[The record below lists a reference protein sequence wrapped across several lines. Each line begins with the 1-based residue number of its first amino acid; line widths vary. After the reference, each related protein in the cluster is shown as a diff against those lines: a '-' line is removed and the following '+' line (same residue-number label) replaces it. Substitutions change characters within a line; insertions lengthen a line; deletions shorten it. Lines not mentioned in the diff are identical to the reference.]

1 MHAEIAR
8 EMVTRSDWST
18 AYVNGVAVH
27 SSSRAL
33 DWSIAASYKLFGVAD
48 WSARLPITLCVLALA
63 AIAFFFGRRLFVW
76 NAAGFYA
83 ALIVL
88 TWPGTFAAT
97 RDLTSVPFL
106 CLWTAL
112 IAFALWYLL
121 AVKKLTAAAGIAV
134 AAVACV
140 VVLLAGS
147 WPAMLVPLAIAVTC
161 WIARAGQQ
169 PSRTT
174 EWPLL
179 GWAAA
184 AYLVGYLLEVHRHN
198 PLTWLGPVLP
208 LALLIGGWL
217 AGREAFADQAR
228 ARRVAYAVFAIGLIA
243 SAVFIFF
250 AIEGPLGFSFFTS
263 SVVLTSGPGRI
274 PFIILAAALIAGVT
288 GNLVYRLHNQ
298 ARVANC
304 FLAGML
310 AGFSVAIQAGLV
322 IASPFSS
329 SQILAD
335 AIRPELE
342 PTDTVIV
349 DGKYPEAS
357 SFAFYLERPIL
368 LALPQNAEV
377 PITMQA
383 PTGTAIVD
391 RVWTGNERVYLWTRI
406 DHPFPVPGSSYV
418 VAASGGKE
426 ILSNQPNSGGASF

>member
-8 EMVTRSDWST
+8 EMVTRYDWST

-27 SSSRAL
+27 SSSRTL

-48 WSARLPITLCVLALA
+48 WSARLPIALCVLALA

-88 TWPGTFAAT
+88 TWPGTFVAT

-134 AAVACV
+134 AAIGCAL
-140 VVLLAGS
+140 VLLTGS
-147 WPAMLVPLAIAVTC
+147 WPAMVVPLAIAVAY
-161 WIARAGQQ
+161 WIARRRQ

-179 GWAAA
+179 AWAAA
-184 AYLVGYLLEVHRHN
+184 AYLVGYLIEAHRHN

-208 LALLIGGWL
+208 IALLIGGWL
-217 AGREAFADQAR
+217 ASREAFADQAR
-228 ARRVAYAVFAIGLIA
+228 ARRVAYAVFTIGLIA

-250 AIEGPLGFSFFTS
+250 AIEGPLGFSFFAS

-274 PFIILAAALIAGVT
+274 PFIILAAALIAGAT
-288 GNLVYRLHNQ
+288 GNLVYRLHNH

-310 AGFSVAIQAGLV
+310 AGVTVAIQAGLV

-342 PTDTVIV
+342 PTDTVVV
-349 DGKYPEAS
+349 DGKYPRGVV
-357 SFAFYLERPIL
+357 FCL
-368 LALPQNAEV
+368 LP
-377 PITMQA
+377 
-383 PTGTAIVD
+383 
-391 RVWTGNERVYLWTRI
+391 
-406 DHPFPVPGSSYV
+406 
-418 VAASGGKE
+418 
-426 ILSNQPNSGGASF
+426 